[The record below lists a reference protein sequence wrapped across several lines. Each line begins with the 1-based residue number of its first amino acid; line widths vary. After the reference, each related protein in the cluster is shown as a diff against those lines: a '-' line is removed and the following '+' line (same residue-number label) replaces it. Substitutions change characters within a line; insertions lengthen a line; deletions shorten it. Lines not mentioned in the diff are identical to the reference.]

1 MLTQSRD
8 IMLPL
13 GWVPGPEFRLK
24 NIQGGD
30 PLFYMELFEGLPH
43 LPIPQRNI
51 LWEVTAPHRITAI
64 FITADWTSV
73 QFCPRQLI
81 IHSRGCG

>member
-43 LPIPQRNI
+43 IQIPQRNI
-51 LWEVTAPHRITAI
+51 LWGELHHIA
-64 FITADWTSV
+64 S
-73 QFCPRQLI
+73 QL
-81 IHSRGCG
+81 SSSLPTGLQ